1 MDLSEGAN
9 QQGMGDGVDTAHMYA
24 AGGQARAYMV
34 QNQMEWAAEASAA
47 AAHSRAAEVQQA
59 LLAAPDR
66 HTAAFRAGAV
76 QSLVSAAVQSAVDGR
91 PAANAVP
98 ASVSD
103 PSLKSL
109 TLNYQGDQW
118 VFEAVHPEKF
128 HLIMRILAGPRTTG
142 ADGAARLESKGSSKH
157 STELPARMPQSQRLH
172 SLARFRNKRKERRYD
187 KRIRYTVR
195 KEVAQKMHRNKGQ
208 FASARSVDG
217 AEASGSVLG
226 EDGERLPGGVE
237 RTCKHCGAAEGSTP
251 MMRRGPDGPRT
262 LCNACGL
269 MWANKNKLRDLSKVA
284 NSCRGGS
291 TPGRGRSA
299 QAVAASQAAQA
310 AQAMA
315 VAYPQQLQSDGMPA
329 PTSMSVLME
338 SVDMAPGG
346 EAGQPDSIPGHL
358 AESLTNDIQE
368 NVEAGEPQAMPATLT
383 DSMPAPLEAAPE
395 AMQQPLEGQPSAP
408 APTEPPANLPGP

>member
-24 AGGQARAYMV
+24 AGGQFLRALELKLLSGTDVRHELTWYRTKW
-34 QNQMEWAAEASAA
+34 NG
-47 AAHSRAAEVQQA
+47 QQKR
-59 LLAAPDR
+59 LPLQLTPVLQR
-66 HTAAFRAGAV
+66 FSKLC
-76 QSLVSAAVQSAVDGR
+76 SLHLTAVQSAVDGR

-128 HLIMRILAGPRTTG
+128 HLIMRILA
-142 ADGAARLESKGSSKH
+142 
-157 STELPARMPQSQRLH
+157 RLH

-269 MWANKNKLRDLSKVA
+269 MWANK
-284 NSCRGGS
+284 
-291 TPGRGRSA
+291 
-299 QAVAASQAAQA
+299 AAQA